1 MMMRYPLRR
10 KPLSDIPTASPP
22 SSPILTSLGLGQ
34 LTHAQRRAI
43 VFYGAFFAAGIL
55 IAL

>member
-22 SSPILTSLGLGQ
+22 SSPILKSLGLGQ